1 MTSIPILIC
10 IAIITY
16 IYMNFYKYPSSNY
29 NITKDIK
36 ENNQGIA
43 IIGLPLI
50 FVFGFF
56 LFLFSLKKI
65 KRNPSY
71 MGMR

>member
-36 ENNQGIA
+36 ENNQGITT
-43 IIGLPLI
+43 IGLPLI
-50 FVFGFF
+50 FLFVVVIGFF
-56 LFLFSLKKI
+56 SSNKI
-65 KRNPSY
+65 KRNPST
-71 MGMR
+71 MGM

>member
-36 ENNQGIA
+36 ENNQ
-43 IIGLPLI
+43 
-50 FVFGFF
+50 
-56 LFLFSLKKI
+56 
-65 KRNPSY
+65 
-71 MGMR
+71 

>member
-36 ENNQGIA
+36 ENNQGITT
-43 IIGLPLI
+43 IGLPLI
-50 FVFGFF
+50 F
-56 LFLFSLKKI
+56 LFVVVIGLWAF
-65 KRNPSY
+65 R
-71 MGMR
+71 R